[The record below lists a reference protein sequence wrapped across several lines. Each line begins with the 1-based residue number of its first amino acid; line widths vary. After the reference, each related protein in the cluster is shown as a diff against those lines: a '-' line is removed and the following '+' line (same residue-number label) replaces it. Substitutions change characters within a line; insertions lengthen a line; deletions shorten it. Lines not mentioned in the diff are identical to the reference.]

1 MPASALKLCP
11 QSQSMLYFLFSHRIS
26 LLFIAYDTHMSVTQ
40 IQQTQLKA
48 SVWVCVCVWVGCE
61 YVRWNFPLFTPQI
74 WLKSKSSIIKLFPLD
89 WCLLINYT
97 THNIL
102 ITSIIVSDGSCSDK
116 PKACQS
122 LGPRTSSAAHSQL
135 APKEPVALRQYCNW
149 FDWNPKGVP
158 IENTLKGFL
167 FINIQTC
174 HLTP

>member
-1 MPASALKLCP
+1 
-11 QSQSMLYFLFSHRIS
+11 MLYFLFSHRIS
-26 LLFIAYDTHMSVTQ
+26 LLFIAHVTHMSVTQ
-40 IQQTQLKA
+40 TQLKGLC
-48 SVWVCVCVWVGCE
+48 VRVRVCVWCE

-122 LGPRTSSAAHSQL
+122 LGPRTSTTAHSQL
-135 APKEPVALRQYCNW
+135 APKAPVALRQYCHW

>member
-1 MPASALKLCP
+1 MPTKSINALFFILTQNFLALYRSCYAYECHTDTTKRPLCEG
-11 QSQSMLYFLFSHRIS
+11 
-26 LLFIAYDTHMSVTQ
+26 ACVCV
-40 IQQTQLKA
+40 
-48 SVWVCVCVWVGCE
+48 VWVC
-61 YVRWNFPLFTPQI
+61 RWNFPLFTPQI

-122 LGPRTSSAAHSQL
+122 LGPRTSNTAHSQL
-135 APKEPVALRQYCNW
+135 APKAPVALRQYCHW